1 MVEGEGLAVVISCNP
16 IWGGGGAP
24 REIFIGTARG
34 RLQRQEGI
42 RRWKVNTRRIG
53 GKMCRSRL
61 NSEKKKD
68 SCFIFSANV
77 QMFLLSA
84 AT

>member
-1 MVEGEGLAVVISCNP
+1 MLSVEVSPAGKRGDKRERKKRKVEGEGLAVVISCNP

-24 REIFIGTARG
+24 REIFIGTTRG

-53 GKMCRSRL
+53 GKMCRSTL
-61 NSEKKKD
+61 N
-68 SCFIFSANV
+68 
-77 QMFLLSA
+77 
-84 AT
+84 